1 MPTKE
6 AVIGTRSRAR
16 PDHDGIEAGG
26 SIGPEDVAA
35 IQRARMLA
43 AMVDEVAERG
53 SANVTVANVVGRSG
67 VSRRTFYELFGDIRD
82 CFLEAFDVAL
92 ARASE
97 RVLQAYDPQAD
108 WRERVRAG
116 LIALL
121 EFVDREPDTGRLLV
135 VDSLGVGAAALERRR
150 PVVVRLNAVV
160 DEGRALCKPSREPPP
175 LVAEGVVGGV
185 LSVIHTR
192 LLAESPSEAV
202 GPRRGAKPDTSGR
215 RKRASLGPR
224 LVELAGPLMSM
235 IVLPYLGP
243 PAARQELGRP
253 TPRPS
258 NHVQQPDGDPLRD
271 VGMRLTYR
279 TIRTLLAIGARPG
292 ASNRQV
298 GEASG
303 VQDQGQISKL
313 LARLDG
319 LGLIVNT
326 GEGQRRGATNAWT
339 LTAKGLEVQSAL
351 STQAPRA

>member
-1 MPTKE
+1 MSVKE
-6 AVIGTRSRAR
+6 AVVGTRSRAR
-16 PDHDGIEAGG
+16 PARDEVDAADGD
-26 SIGPEDVAA
+26 IGPEDVAA

-67 VSRRTFYELFGDIRD
+67 VSRRTFYELFVDVRD
-82 CFLEAFDVAL
+82 CFLAAFDEAL
-92 ARASE
+92 ARASVH
-97 RVLQAYDPQAD
+97 VLQAYDPRAD
-108 WRERVRAG
+108 WQERVRAG
-116 LIALL
+116 LVALL

-135 VDSLGVGAAALERRR
+135 VDSLGVGAETLERRR
-150 PVVVRLNAVV
+150 QVVARLNAVV
-160 DEGRALCKPSREPPP
+160 DEGCALCKPDREPPS

-192 LLAESPSEAV
+192 LLADSPAVAVSASTRERQRAAESR
-202 GPRRGAKPDTSGR
+202 GPA
-215 RKRASLGPR
+215 LI
-224 LVELAGPLMSM
+224 ELTGPLMSM

-243 PAARQELGRP
+243 AAARQELGRP
-253 TPRPS
+253 IPQRS
-258 NHVQQPDGDPLRD
+258 NHARKPSGDPLRD

-279 TIRTLLAIGARPG
+279 TIRTLLAIGAHPG

-351 STQAPRA
+351 STQAPRV

>member
-1 MPTKE
+1 MAAKA
-6 AVIGTRSRAR
+6 AVEPRSRAR
-16 PDHDGIEAGG
+16 PNHDGVDAAEGG
-26 SIGPEDVAA
+26 IGPKDVAA
-35 IQRARMLA
+35 IQRARMLV

-67 VSRRTFYELFGDIRD
+67 VSRRTFYELFADIKD
-82 CFLEAFDVAL
+82 CFLAAFDEAL

-97 RVLQAYDPQAD
+97 HVLRAYDPQAD

-116 LIALL
+116 LVALL
-121 EFVDREPDTGRLLV
+121 EFVDRESDTSRLLV
-135 VDSLGVGAAALERRR
+135 VDSLGVGAATLERRR
-150 PVVVRLNAVV
+150 QVVARLNAVV
-160 DEGRALCKPSREPPP
+160 DEGRTLCKPGREPPT

-192 LLAESPSEAV
+192 LLADSPSTAA
-202 GPRRGAKPDTSGR
+202 GSPAGR
-215 RKRASLGPR
+215 RSSAREPHGPG

-243 PAARQELGRP
+243 VAARRELERP
-253 TPRPS
+253 IPQPSS
-258 NHVQQPDGDPLRD
+258 NHTSKPGGDPLRD

-279 TIRTLLAIGARPG
+279 TIRTLLAIGAHPG

-319 LGLIVNT
+319 LGLILNT
-326 GEGQRRGATNAWT
+326 GAGQRRGATNAWT
-339 LTAKGLEVQSAL
+339 LTAKGREVQGAL
-351 STQAPRA
+351 STQASRA